1 MVIVKVTMSNGNTLC
16 QYELNTVQDGEEVL
30 TNTKRAIKA
39 INPDLDVDIYDEQ
52 IIVLKLLFIIS
63 CTMLSVI
70 VLRILVE
77 LQMLRSLPLLYP
89 YWGLQSFTKC
99 Y

>member
-1 MVIVKVTMSNGNTLC
+1 MIIVKVTMSNRNTLC

-30 TNTKRAIKA
+30 ANTKRAIKA
-39 INPDLDVDIYDEQ
+39 INPDLDVDIYDETNNS
-52 IIVLKLLFIIS
+52 VEA
-63 CTMLSVI
+63 VI

-77 LQMLRSLPLLYP
+77 LQMLRSLPLLHP

>member
-16 QYELNTVQDGEEVL
+16 QYELNTVQDCEEVL
-30 TNTKRAIKA
+30 ANTKRAIKA
-39 INPDLDVDIYDEQ
+39 INPDLDVDIYDETNNN
-52 IIVLKLLFIIS
+52 VEA
-63 CTMLSVI
+63 VI

-77 LQMLRSLPLLYP
+77 LQMLRSLPLLHP

>member
-1 MVIVKVTMSNGNTLC
+1 MAIVKVTMSNGNTLC

-30 TNTKRAIKA
+30 ANTKRAIKA
-39 INPDLDVDIYDEQ
+39 INPDLDVDIYDETNNN
-52 IIVLKLLFIIS
+52 VEA
-63 CTMLSVI
+63 VI

-77 LQMLRSLPLLYP
+77 LQMLRSLPLLHP